1 MANWY
6 AGAVIYRPKESR
18 VEYLVIDTRSLHPGF
33 RGRSKKQTKFVG
45 GTEEGHLSED
55 VNVLGT
61 LRRELTEETDLCL
74 PEGYHPRLILTVPLP
89 EHFKNFYLIPFG
101 DLVGDLRTVEKV
113 IDNDWMSAPYWM
125 SYEELT
131 RWLYKSHH
139 GALVEANDR
148 FESTAV

>member
-6 AGAVIYRPKESR
+6 AGAVIYRQEECSFKI
-18 VEYLVIDTRSLHPGF
+18 LVIDTKSLHPDF
-33 RGRSKKQTKFVG
+33 VKKSKVQTKFVG
-45 GTEEGHLSED
+45 GTEDGHIVED

-74 PEGYHPRLILTVPLP
+74 PEGYHPRLILTVSLP
-89 EHFKNFYLIPFG
+89 GHFKNFYLIPFE
-101 DLVGDLRTVEKV
+101 DLVGNLRTVEKV
-113 IDNDWMSAPYWM
+113 IDKDWMSAPYWM

-148 FESTAV
+148 LQGSAV